1 MLDRHA
7 LEGGTMVRPIWK
19 LFGMLGIT
27 LFMAA
32 PARAEIKIGVAT
44 PLTGPQAWIG
54 EQVRA
59 GADLAVQD
67 LNERGGV
74 LGEPLATVLVDDFC
88 NPDQAVA
95 AAQKLVADGVQFVVG
110 HQCSGA
116 AIPASTIYEDAGI
129 ILISP
134 AATNP
139 RLTDRGL
146 RYTFRTC
153 GRDDLQGAMIG
164 DRLAED
170 WPGADIAIVHDGTA
184 YGQGVA
190 EEARRRL
197 NEIGIDTSLFAQ
209 VQPGQTEFSELVTA
223 LQAGDID
230 VVFYGGYAAEAGLI
244 VRQAKARLP
253 DLGFIV
259 PDGVA
264 GEDFWLIAG
273 AAAEG
278 IPMTSFMEA
287 QKLLPAADVVEAFRS
302 QGLDQPINT
311 ELYTYAAVQA
321 WAQAVRKAGT
331 TDSAQLAEA
340 LRRQQFE
347 TVLGTIG
354 FDANGDVTGFDPF
367 TWYVWTDG
375 RYVPQDLTE

>member
-1 MLDRHA
+1 
-7 LEGGTMVRPIWK
+7 
-19 LFGMLGIT
+19 
-27 LFMAA
+27 MAGNRLTA
-32 PARAEIKIGVAT
+32 FAAVLVTTFAIPNARAEIRIGVAT

-59 GADLAVQD
+59 GADLAVED
-67 LNERGGV
+67 LNRGGGL
-74 LGEPLATVLVDDFC
+74 LGEPLAMVLVDDYC
-88 NPDQAVA
+88 DQDQALA
-95 AAQKLVADGVQFVVG
+95 AASKLVAEGVPAVVG

-116 AIPASTIYEDAGI
+116 AIPASAVYEDAGI

-134 AATNP
+134 AATNT
-139 RLTDRGL
+139 RLTERGL

-153 GRDDLQGAMIG
+153 GRDDLQGAMIA

-170 WPGADIAIVHDGTA
+170 WPGADIAILHDGTA
-184 YGQGVA
+184 YGEGIA

-197 NEIGIDTSLFAQ
+197 ADLDAEPGLFAQ
-209 VQPGQTEFSELVTA
+209 VQPGQTEFSDLIAV
-223 LQAGDID
+223 LQAGGID
-230 VVFYGGYAAEAGLI
+230 MVFYGGYAAEAGLI

-302 QGLDQPINT
+302 QGVDQPINT

-321 WAQAVRKAGT
+321 WAQAVAHAGT
-331 TDSAQLAEA
+331 TDPTRVADV
-340 LRRQQFE
+340 LRQEKFD
-347 TVLGTIG
+347 TVLGRIG
-354 FDANGDVTGFDPF
+354 FDAKGDVTGFDPF
-367 TWYVWTDG
+367 AWFVWTDG
-375 RYVPQDLTE
+375 KWVPKDMTE

>member
-1 MLDRHA
+1 MTH
-7 LEGGTMVRPIWK
+7 PIWK

-27 LFMAA
+27 LFIAA

-67 LNERGGV
+67 LNEGGGV

-88 NPDQAVA
+88 DPDQAVA
-95 AAQKLVADGVQFVVG
+95 AAQKLVADRVPFVVG

-116 AIPASTIYEDAGI
+116 AIPASSIYEAAGI

-139 RLTDRGL
+139 RLTERGL
-146 RYTFRTC
+146 RYVFRTC

-164 DRLAED
+164 DHLAED
-170 WPGADIAIVHDGTA
+170 WPGADVAIVHDGTA
-184 YGQGVA
+184 YGQGIA
-190 EEARRRL
+190 EEANRRL
-197 NEIGIDTSLFAQ
+197 ADLGTAPALFAQ

-253 DLGFIV
+253 NLGFVV

-264 GEDFWLIAG
+264 SEDFWLIAG

-287 QKLLPAADVVEAFRS
+287 QKLPPAADVVEAFRS
-302 QGLDQPINT
+302 QGIDQPIST
-311 ELYTYAAVQA
+311 ELYTYAAAQA
-321 WAQAVRKAGT
+321 WAQAAQSAGT
-331 TDSAQLAEA
+331 TDPAQVAEA
-340 LRRQQFE
+340 LRRERFD
-347 TVLGTIG
+347 TVLGRIG
-354 FDANGDVTGFDPF
+354 FDAKGDVTGFDPF
-367 TWYVWTDG
+367 VWYVWTDG
-375 RYVPQDLTE
+375 KWVPKDLTE

>member
-1 MLDRHA
+1 MTHP
-7 LEGGTMVRPIWK
+7 TSK
-19 LFGMLGIT
+19 LFSILGIT
-27 LFMAA
+27 LFIAA

-54 EQVRA
+54 EQVRV

-74 LGEPLATVLVDDFC
+74 LGELLAAVLVDDFC

-116 AIPASTIYEDAGI
+116 AIPASSIYEAARI

-146 RYTFRTC
+146 RYTFRTS
-153 GRDDLQGAMIG
+153 GRDDLQGAMVA
-164 DRLAED
+164 DYLATT
-170 WPGADIAIVHDGTA
+170 WPGADVAIVHDGQA
-184 YGQGVA
+184 YGLGIA
-190 EEARRRL
+190 EEVRERL
-197 NEIGIDTSLFAQ
+197 DELGVDATLFEQ
-209 VQPGQTEFSELVTA
+209 VQPGQTEFADLVA
-223 LQAGDID
+223 KLEAHRID
-230 VVFYGGYAAEAGLI
+230 VAFYGGYTAEAGLI

-253 DLGFIV
+253 DLGFVV
-259 PDGVA
+259 PDGV
-264 GEDFWLIAG
+264 GSEDFWLIAG
-273 AAAEG
+273 EAAEG
-278 IPMTSFMEA
+278 IAMTYYMDA
-287 QKLLPAADVVEAFRS
+287 ARQPGAADVVMEFRA
-302 QGLDQPINT
+302 GGT
-311 ELYTYAAVQA
+311 EPAGSELSAYAAVQA
-321 WAQAVRKAGT
+321 WAQAVEKAGT
-331 TDSAQLAEA
+331 TGAAQVAEI
-340 LRRQQFE
+340 LRRQQFD

-354 FDANGDVTGFDPF
+354 FDAKGDVTGFEPF

-375 RYVPQDLTE
+375 KWVPKELPE

>member
-1 MLDRHA
+1 MVGGRFTA
-7 LEGGTMVRPIWK
+7 L
-19 LFGMLGIT
+19 
-27 LFMAA
+27 AA
-32 PARAEIKIGVAT
+32 ACLALVTISNARAEVKIGVAM

-59 GADLAVQD
+59 GAELAVED
-67 LNERGGV
+67 LNRGGGL
-74 LGEPLATVLVDDFC
+74 LGEPLAVVLVDDYC
-88 NPDQAVA
+88 DPDQAVA
-95 AAQKLVADGVQFVVG
+95 AAHKLVAEGVPVVVG

-116 AIPASTIYEDAGI
+116 AIPASAIYEDAGI

-139 RLTDRGL
+139 RLTERGL

-184 YGQGVA
+184 YGQGIA

-197 NEIGIDTSLFAQ
+197 NELGIDTALFAQ
-209 VQPGQTEFSELVTA
+209 VQPGQTEFSGLVAA
-223 LQAGDID
+223 LQAGGID

-253 DLGFIV
+253 DLGFVV

-264 GEDFWLIAG
+264 SEDFWLIAG

-287 QKLLPAADVVEAFRS
+287 QKLPPAADVVEAFRS
-302 QGLDQPINT
+302 QGIDQPIST
-311 ELYTYAAVQA
+311 ELYTYAAAQV
-321 WAQAVRKAGT
+321 WAQAAQSAGT
-331 TDSAQLAEA
+331 TDPAQVAEA
-340 LRRQQFE
+340 LRRERFD
-347 TVLGTIG
+347 TVLGRIG
-354 FDANGDVTGFDPF
+354 FDAKGDVTGFDPF
-367 TWYVWTDG
+367 VWYVWTDG
-375 RYVPQDLTE
+375 KWAPKELTD